1 MRFVNEGTALSMW
14 DFADAILGAL
24 GGALKPSTVASPP
37 QKPACIV
44 ASFVERSE
52 RHQERK
58 DRKVESAKVRKQES
72 ELAECTFHPK
82 LDSKPSSST
91 HARYLDPRPAR
102 PPYVSKVEED
112 VFGETLRAHE
122 VMVRKPP
129 RGIDAVS
136 LDAGTRKR
144 LDEAEAFYSL
154 HKERMELVRAEFTT
168 TIQQE
173 KLQHA
178 A

>member
-1 MRFVNEGTALSMW
+1 MRFANEGTGLSMW
-14 DFADAILGAL
+14 DFADAILAAA
-24 GGALKPSTVASPP
+24 GGVLKATTEVSAPP
-37 QKPACIV
+37 KPACIV

-58 DRKVESAKVRKQES
+58 DRKVESAKVHKQES

-82 LDSKPSSST
+82 LEAKALSST

-112 VFGETLRAHE
+112 VFGESLRAHE
-122 VMVRKPP
+122 VLARKP
-129 RGIDAVS
+129 RGVEAVS
-136 LDAGTRKR
+136 LDGETKKR

-154 HKERMELVRAEFTT
+154 HKERMELVRAEFTAT
-168 TIQQE
+168 MQQE

-178 A
+178 T